1 MAAGQHARGIE
12 QMKDALQHAENDFDH
27 ARNLYDQIA
36 PFYSGAEMAEKVL
49 AERGEA
55 AKYLAQ
61 AEAASGDPVGN
72 PPKQNP

>member
-1 MAAGQHARGIE
+1 
-12 QMKDALQHAENDFDH
+12 
-27 ARNLYDQIA
+27 
-36 PFYSGAEMAEKVL
+36 MAEKVL

-61 AEAASGDPVGN
+61 AEAASPDPAGD